1 MVNINDIVEIYSC
14 DFRGLTIVAFYLFL
28 LLYLVKRYIHEKNYP
43 VAYRFFAYFGSFL
56 FFFWPLILLCL
67 VNKETTDSNII
78 VSIAF
83 FIWSLGT
90 ICIGI
95 SLRLLPE
102 NSTIKDKSMQERK
115 KYWKLCIGCGIY
127 LIMLA
132 VGNMFLEWNV
142 EIKVT
147 RAYCINKS

>member
-1 MVNINDIVEIYSC
+1 MVNINDVLDFSYC

-28 LLYLVKRYIHEKNYP
+28 LLYLGKRYIHEKNYP
-43 VAYRFFAYFGSFL
+43 VAYRFFAYFGGFL
-56 FFFWPLILLCL
+56 FFFWPLILPCI
-67 VNKETTDSNII
+67 VNKEMTDSNII

-90 ICIGI
+90 ICMGI

-102 NSTIKDKSMQERK
+102 NSTIKDKSMQERRK
-115 KYWKLCIGCGIY
+115 HWKLCIGFGIY

-132 VGNMFLEWNV
+132 IRFMFLE
-142 EIKVT
+142 
-147 RAYCINKS
+147 

>member
-1 MVNINDIVEIYSC
+1 MVNINDILDFCYF

-28 LLYLVKRYIHEKNYP
+28 LLYLGKRYIHEKNYP

-56 FFFWPLILLCL
+56 FFFWPLILPCI
-67 VNKETTDSNII
+67 VNKEMTDSNII

-132 VGNMFLEWNV
+132 VGNMFLE
-142 EIKVT
+142 
-147 RAYCINKS
+147 

>member
-1 MVNINDIVEIYSC
+1 MININDILDFYYC

-43 VAYRFFAYFGSFL
+43 VAYRFFAYFGGFL
-56 FFFWPLILLCL
+56 FFFWPLILPCI
-67 VNKETTDSNII
+67 VNKEMTDSNII

-102 NSTIKDKSMQERK
+102 NSTIKDKSMQGRR
-115 KYWKLCIGCGIY
+115 KYWKLSIGFGIY
-127 LIMLA
+127 LIILA
-132 VGNMFLEWNV
+132 IGFMFLE
-142 EIKVT
+142 
-147 RAYCINKS
+147 

>member
-1 MVNINDIVEIYSC
+1 MININDILDFSYC

-43 VAYRFFAYFGSFL
+43 VAYRFFAYFGGFL
-56 FFFWPLILLCL
+56 FFFWPLILPCL
-67 VNKETTDSNII
+67 VNKEMTDSNII

-132 VGNMFLEWNV
+132 VGNMFLE
-142 EIKVT
+142 
-147 RAYCINKS
+147 

>member
-1 MVNINDIVEIYSC
+1 MVNINDILDFSYC

-43 VAYRFFAYFGSFL
+43 VAYRFFAYFGGFL
-56 FFFWPLILLCL
+56 FFFWPLILPCI
-67 VNKETTDSNII
+67 VNKEMTDSNII
-78 VSIAF
+78 VSIGL

-90 ICIGI
+90 ICMGI

-102 NSTIKDKSMQERK
+102 NSTIKDKSMQERR

-127 LIMLA
+127 LIILA
-132 VGNMFLEWNV
+132 IGNMFLE
-142 EIKVT
+142 
-147 RAYCINKS
+147 

>member
-1 MVNINDIVEIYSC
+1 MININDIL
-14 DFRGLTIVAFYLFL
+14 DFHYYDFQVLTIVIFYIFML
-28 LLYLVKRYIHEKNYP
+28 LNLGRRYIRERKYSF
-43 VAYRFFAYFGSFL
+43 AYRFFAYFGGFL
-56 FFFWPLILLCL
+56 FFFWPLILPCL
-67 VNKETTDSNII
+67 VNKEMTDSNII

-90 ICIGI
+90 ICMGI

-102 NSTIKDKSMQERK
+102 NSTIKDKSMQERR

-132 VGNMFLEWNV
+132 VGSMFLE
-142 EIKVT
+142 
-147 RAYCINKS
+147 

>member
-1 MVNINDIVEIYSC
+1 MININDIL
-14 DFRGLTIVAFYLFL
+14 DFHYYDFQVLTIVIFYIFML
-28 LLYLVKRYIHEKNYP
+28 LNLGRRYIRERKYP
-43 VAYRFFAYFGSFL
+43 FAYRFFAYFGGFL
-56 FFFWPLILLCL
+56 FFFWPLILPCI
-67 VNKETTDSNII
+67 VNKEMTDSNII

-132 VGNMFLEWNV
+132 VGNMFLE
-142 EIKVT
+142 
-147 RAYCINKS
+147 

>member
-1 MVNINDIVEIYSC
+1 MININDIL
-14 DFRGLTIVAFYLFL
+14 DFHYYDFQFLTIVIFYIFML
-28 LLYLVKRYIHEKNYP
+28 LNLVRRYIRERKYP
-43 VAYRFFAYFGSFL
+43 FAYRFFAYFGGFL
-56 FFFWPLILLCL
+56 FFFWPLILPCI
-67 VNKETTDSNII
+67 VNKEMTDSNII

-132 VGNMFLEWNV
+132 VGNMFLE
-142 EIKVT
+142 
-147 RAYCINKS
+147 

>member
-1 MVNINDIVEIYSC
+1 MININDIWNFYYC

-67 VNKETTDSNII
+67 VNKEMTDSNII

-132 VGNMFLEWNV
+132 VGNMFLE
-142 EIKVT
+142 
-147 RAYCINKS
+147 

>member
-1 MVNINDIVEIYSC
+1 MVNINDIWDFYYF

-67 VNKETTDSNII
+67 VNKEMTDSNII

-132 VGNMFLEWNV
+132 VGNMFLE
-142 EIKVT
+142 
-147 RAYCINKS
+147 

>member
-1 MVNINDIVEIYSC
+1 MININDIL
-14 DFRGLTIVAFYLFL
+14 DFHYYDFQFLTIVIFYIFML
-28 LLYLVKRYIHEKNYP
+28 LNLVRRYIRERKYP
-43 VAYRFFAYFGSFL
+43 FAYRFFAYFGGFL
-56 FFFWPLILLCL
+56 FFFWPLILPCL

-90 ICIGI
+90 ICMGI

-132 VGNMFLEWNV
+132 VGNMFLE
-142 EIKVT
+142 
-147 RAYCINKS
+147 

>member
-1 MVNINDIVEIYSC
+1 MININDILDFSYC

-28 LLYLVKRYIHEKNYP
+28 LLYLVKRYIHERKYP
-43 VAYRFFAYFGSFL
+43 FAYRFFAYFGGFL
-56 FFFWPLILLCL
+56 FFFWPLILPCI
-67 VNKETTDSNII
+67 VNKEMTDSNII

-102 NSTIKDKSMQERK
+102 NSTIKDKSMQGS
-115 KYWKLCIGCGIY
+115 WKQYI
-127 LIMLA
+127 
-132 VGNMFLEWNV
+132 
-142 EIKVT
+142 
-147 RAYCINKS
+147 

>member
-1 MVNINDIVEIYSC
+1 MVNINDILDFSYC

-28 LLYLVKRYIHEKNYP
+28 LLYLGKRYIHEKNYP
-43 VAYRFFAYFGSFL
+43 VAYRFFAYFGGFL
-56 FFFWPLILLCL
+56 FFFWPLILPCI
-67 VNKETTDSNII
+67 VNKEMTDSNII

-90 ICIGI
+90 ICMGI

-102 NSTIKDKSMQERK
+102 NSTIKDKPMQERK

-132 VGNMFLEWNV
+132 VGNMFLE
-142 EIKVT
+142 
-147 RAYCINKS
+147 

>member
-1 MVNINDIVEIYSC
+1 MININDIL
-14 DFRGLTIVAFYLFL
+14 DFHYYDFQFLTIVIFYIFML
-28 LLYLVKRYIHEKNYP
+28 LNLVRRYIRERKYP
-43 VAYRFFAYFGSFL
+43 FAYRFFAYFGSFL

-132 VGNMFLEWNV
+132 VGNMFLE
-142 EIKVT
+142 
-147 RAYCINKS
+147 

>member
-1 MVNINDIVEIYSC
+1 MVNINDILDFYYF

-28 LLYLVKRYIHEKNYP
+28 LLYLGKRYIHEKNYP

-67 VNKETTDSNII
+67 VNKEMTDSNII

-132 VGNMFLEWNV
+132 VGNMFLE
-142 EIKVT
+142 
-147 RAYCINKS
+147 

>member
-1 MVNINDIVEIYSC
+1 MININDIL
-14 DFRGLTIVAFYLFL
+14 DFHYYDFQFLTIVIFYIFML
-28 LLYLVKRYIHEKNYP
+28 LNLVRRYIRERKYP
-43 VAYRFFAYFGSFL
+43 FAYRFFAYFGGFL
-56 FFFWPLILLCL
+56 FFFWPLILPCI
-67 VNKETTDSNII
+67 VNKEMTDSNII
-78 VSIAF
+78 VSIAL

-90 ICIGI
+90 ICMGI

-132 VGNMFLEWNV
+132 VGNMFLE
-142 EIKVT
+142 
-147 RAYCINKS
+147 